1 MITTQDL
8 FIAQMDSEYTT
19 KEQVIL
25 KFIKERD
32 TNKLIEGQKY
42 YYNEPDINDRK
53 IYYYDENEV
62 LKVDDDATNNKDS
75 NNFHKVLVDQKT
87 LYLFGEPM
95 NIEFEDDSLEGYFAD
110 LVDREDL
117 DYDISQ
123 LGTASAN
130 KGVEYLHPYIDEEGS
145 FKYLVIPAEQGIP
158 IYNSSLENEM
168 EAFIRYYPIYDNNV
182 KKLRVEYWDEKTV
195 SYYISDG
202 EVGSV
207 LVPDPTFEDGKHI
220 MSHYDYF
227 GGQAFWESGIPFI
240 EFKNNKKKVGDLQF
254 YKSLIDSYNRTMS
267 DLDNNLEDIQ
277 EAILNISGAAG
288 TPAAEIRRN
297 LRYYKMA
304 KTDGP
309 DAKLEALTIE
319 IPIEAKKEMMDRL
332 ERNIF
337 VFGQGIDVTNSDLG
351 QKSGTALQFLY
362 QNLDLKANKMERE
375 FQRALNNFFK
385 FVIEY
390 INKDKN
396 TSYTNKDIKLEFVR
410 TKIADKKEAAE
421 VDKVKSETV
430 KNSTNIL
437 DLETLIRKHPLV
449 GDKDDI
455 EEIMKRVQAERSGGK
470 EI

>member
-1 MITTQDL
+1 
-8 FIAQMDSEYTT
+8 
-19 KEQVIL
+19 
-25 KFIKERD
+25 
-32 TNKLIEGQKY
+32 
-42 YYNEPDINDRK
+42 
-53 IYYYDENEV
+53 
-62 LKVDDDATNNKDS
+62 
-75 NNFHKVLVDQKT
+75 
-87 LYLFGEPM
+87 
-95 NIEFEDDSLEGYFAD
+95 
-110 LVDREDL
+110 
-117 DYDISQ
+117 
-123 LGTASAN
+123 
-130 KGVEYLHPYIDEEGS
+130 
-145 FKYLVIPAEQGIP
+145 
-158 IYNSSLENEM
+158 
-168 EAFIRYYPIYDNNV
+168 
-182 KKLRVEYWDEKTV
+182 
-195 SYYISDG
+195 
-202 EVGSV
+202 
-207 LVPDPTFEDGKHI
+207 
-220 MSHYDYF
+220 
-227 GGQAFWESGIPFI
+227 
-240 EFKNNKKKVGDLQF
+240 
-254 YKSLIDSYNRTMS
+254 
-267 DLDNNLEDIQ
+267 
-277 EAILNISGAAG
+277 
-288 TPAAEIRRN
+288 
-297 LRYYKMA
+297 MA

-319 IPIEAKKEMMDRL
+319 IPIEAKKEMMDKL

-410 TKIADKKEAAE
+410 TKIADKKEEAE

>member
-1 MITTQDL
+1 
-8 FIAQMDSEYTT
+8 
-19 KEQVIL
+19 
-25 KFIKERD
+25 
-32 TNKLIEGQKY
+32 
-42 YYNEPDINDRK
+42 
-53 IYYYDENEV
+53 
-62 LKVDDDATNNKDS
+62 
-75 NNFHKVLVDQKT
+75 
-87 LYLFGEPM
+87 
-95 NIEFEDDSLEGYFAD
+95 
-110 LVDREDL
+110 
-117 DYDISQ
+117 
-123 LGTASAN
+123 
-130 KGVEYLHPYIDEEGS
+130 
-145 FKYLVIPAEQGIP
+145 
-158 IYNSSLENEM
+158 
-168 EAFIRYYPIYDNNV
+168 
-182 KKLRVEYWDEKTV
+182 
-195 SYYISDG
+195 
-202 EVGSV
+202 
-207 LVPDPTFEDGKHI
+207 
-220 MSHYDYF
+220 
-227 GGQAFWESGIPFI
+227 
-240 EFKNNKKKVGDLQF
+240 
-254 YKSLIDSYNRTMS
+254 MS

-410 TKIADKKEAAE
+410 TKIADKKEKAE

-437 DLETLIRKHPLV
+437 DLETLIRKHPLLS
-449 GDKDDI
+449 DKDDI